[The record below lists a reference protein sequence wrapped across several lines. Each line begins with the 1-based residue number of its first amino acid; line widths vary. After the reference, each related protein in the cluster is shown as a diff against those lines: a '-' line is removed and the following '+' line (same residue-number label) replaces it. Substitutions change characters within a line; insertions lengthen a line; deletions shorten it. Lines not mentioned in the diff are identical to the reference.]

1 MLAPGALLPALHQC
15 CGTSQNVR
23 PAKHFHPCGEGAGR
37 VQASAAASRRTLQS
51 ASALRSAPR
60 AARCTLLAA
69 ASGVQETTRPTSS
82 VSLVDFFRQ
91 ASLCFVACRYRS
103 PLAYV
108 PTQAAPYIAGH
119 RGRTFVVV
127 IPGSV
132 VASAALDGVLADV
145 ALCHALGV
153 RLVLVVG
160 CSEQAR
166 LLGGSA
172 GACALKARSSDILS
186 VHVSDH

>member
-15 CGTSQNVR
+15 YGASQNVR
-23 PAKHFHPCGEGAGR
+23 PVKHFHPCGEGAGR
-37 VQASAAASRRTLQS
+37 VKVSAAASRRTFPKG
-51 ASALRSAPR
+51 ASVRSAPR
-60 AARCTLLAA
+60 AARCRLLAA
-69 ASGVQETTRPTSS
+69 ASGVQETARPTSS
-82 VSLVDFFRQ
+82 VSLVEFFRQ
-91 ASLCFVACRYRS
+91 ASLCSDCLLLLTLHARYF
-103 PLAYV
+103 

-166 LLGGSA
+166 LLGG
-172 GACALKARSSDILS
+172 
-186 VHVSDH
+186 

>member
-1 MLAPGALLPALHQC
+1 MK
-15 CGTSQNVR
+15 V
-23 PAKHFHPCGEGAGR
+23 
-37 VQASAAASRRTLQS
+37 SAAGARRTLPS
-51 ASALRSAPR
+51 ASAVRAAPR
-60 AARCTLLAA
+60 AARCTLLAV
-69 ASGVQETTRPTSS
+69 ASGVQDTTRPASN
-82 VSLVDFFRQ
+82 VLLVDFFRQ
-91 ASLCFVACRYRS
+91 ASLCSACVLLVTLSSRYF
-103 PLAYV
+103 PM
-108 PTQAAPYIAGH
+108 QAAPYIAGH

-166 LLGGSA
+166 LLASGSV
-172 GACALKARSSDILS
+172 ALLS
-186 VHVSDH
+186 TKQTS

>member
-1 MLAPGALLPALHQC
+1 ML
-15 CGTSQNVR
+15 T
-23 PAKHFHPCGEGAGR
+23 
-37 VQASAAASRRTLQS
+37 AAA
-51 ASALRSAPR
+51 AGVPDVAR
-60 AARCTLLAA
+60 AA
-69 ASGVQETTRPTSS
+69 S
-82 VSLVDFFRQ
+82 VTPLVEFFRQ
-91 ASLCFVACRYRS
+91 ARQSAKTVLVPLVLPGPHRS
-103 PLAYV
+103 GCAPV
-108 PTQAAPYIAGH
+108 QASPYIAGH

-166 LLGGSA
+166 
-172 GACALKARSSDILS
+172 
-186 VHVSDH
+186 